1 MHVADAL
8 SEKSTD
14 EASELKITPEV
25 IATMK
30 DVLIHHVPHARA
42 LGLTVVN
49 VAPSESWLSVPY
61 DEKLIGN
68 VETGVI
74 HGGVITTLLDNAC
87 GTAVQLALPERMSI
101 ATLDLRIDYMKPAT
115 PGLALMGHAHC
126 YKVTSNIAFV
136 RGTAYHTDEAD
147 PIATCVGTF
156 MLAANR
162 SMPIESAALGGLLAR
177 EGDKS

>member
-1 MHVADAL
+1 MT
-8 SEKSTD
+8 SEARLPPEII
-14 EASELKITPEV
+14 EA
-25 IATMK
+25 MK
-30 DVLIHHVPHARA
+30 GVLIEHVPHARA
-42 LGLTVVN
+42 LGLTIVDAAPAHSWVS
-49 VAPSESWLSVPY
+49 VAY

-68 VETGVI
+68 VETRVI

-115 PGLALMGHAHC
+115 PELTLMAHAHC
-126 YKVTSNIAFV
+126 YKVTKNIAFV
-136 RGTAYHTDEAD
+136 RGTAYHTDETD

-162 SMPIESAALGGLLAR
+162 AMPMDIAAQSGLLPKL
-177 EGDKS
+177 EGDA